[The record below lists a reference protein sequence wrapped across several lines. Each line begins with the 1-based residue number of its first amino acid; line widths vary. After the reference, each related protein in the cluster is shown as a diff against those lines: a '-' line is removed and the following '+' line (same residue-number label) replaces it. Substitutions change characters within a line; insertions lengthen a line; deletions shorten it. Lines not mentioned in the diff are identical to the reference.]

1 MTQNDSFL
9 AEQKDSFRYLNI
21 EIFSHEPVQEC
32 NRDFQKPKIMTNR
45 RKYLIQKEK
54 NPHFGT

>member
-45 RKYLIQKEK
+45 WKYLL
-54 NPHFGT
+54 